1 MLDVNFFDELRIGL
15 ATAEDIRQ
23 WSFGEVK
30 KPETINYRTLKPEKD
45 GLFCEKIFGP
55 TRDWECYCGKY
66 KRVRFKGIICERCG
80 VEVTRAKVRRERMGH
95 IELAAP
101 VTHIWYFKGVPSRL
115 GYLLDLAP
123 KDLEKIIYFAAYVI
137 VAVDDELR
145 HNELS
150 TLQAEMEVEKK
161 SVADQ
166 RDADLEARAQKLE
179 ADIAELEAEGAKSD
193 VRRKVKDGG
202 EREMR
207 QLRDRAQRELD
218 RLEEIWTT
226 FTKLAPKQLIVDEG
240 LYREMVDRYG
250 EYFTGAMGAE
260 SIQKLME
267 NFDIDAEAEILRETI
282 RSGKG
287 QKKLRALKRL
297 KVVAA
302 FQSTGNSP
310 MGMVLN
316 AVPVIPPE
324 LRPMVQ
330 LDGGR
335 FATSDLNDLYR
346 RVINRNNRLKRLID
360 LGAPEI
366 IVNNEKRM
374 LQESVDALFD
384 NGRRGRPV
392 TGPGN
397 RPLKSL
403 SDLLKGKQGRFRQN
417 LLGKRVDYSGRSV
430 IVVGPQLKLHQC
442 GLPKLMALELF
453 KPFVMK
459 RLVDLNHAQ
468 NIKSAKRMVERQR
481 AQVWD
486 VLEEVIA
493 EHPVLLNRAPTL
505 HRLGIQ
511 AFEPQLVEG
520 KAIQLHPLVC
530 EAFNADFDGDQMA
543 VHLPLSAEAQAEAR
557 ILMLSSNNI
566 LSPASGRPLAMPRLD
581 MVTGLYHLTRLDE
594 GVVGE
599 LVAAGK
605 DRPEVGAYSSPAEAI
620 MAVDRGAL
628 KVQAQIKVRLTTQ
641 RPPRELEDELFPDG
655 GWNYGDGW
663 IAETTLGRVLFNEL
677 LPADYPFVNEQM
689 PKKRQ
694 ATIINDLAERYPMI
708 VVAQTVDKLKDAGF
722 YWATRSGVTV
732 SISDVLVPPS
742 KSEIMDK
749 FEGQAEQI
757 EKKYQRGAL
766 NHTERNSALVK
777 IWSEATD
784 EVGKAMEAYFPDD
797 NPIPMIVKSGA
808 AGNMT
813 QVRSLAGMKGLVTNP
828 KGEFIPRPIKSSF
841 KEGLT
846 VLEYF
851 INTHGA
857 RKGLA
862 DTALRTADSGYLT
875 RRLVDVSQDV
885 IVRET
890 DCGTERGIVTTIAEK
905 QADGSL
911 IRDAHVE
918 TSTYARTLAADAVD
932 ANGTVIVERGA
943 DLGDPA
949 IDALLEA
956 GITDVKVRSVLTC
969 TTGTGVCATCYG
981 RSMAT
986 GKLVDIGEAVGIVAA
1001 QSIGEPGT
1009 QLTMRTFHQGGVA
1022 GEDITGGLPRV
1033 QELFEARVPKG
1044 KAPIAD
1050 VTGRVQLEDGDR
1062 FYKITIVPDDGGEE
1076 VVYDKLSKRQRLRV
1090 FKHDDGSERLLADG
1104 DHVEVG
1110 QQLMEG
1116 AADPHEVLR
1125 VMGPRQVQIHLVNE
1139 VQEVYR
1145 SQGVSIHD
1153 KHIETIVRQM
1163 LRRVTIIDSGA
1174 TEFLPGSLTERSEFE
1189 AANRRVVAEG
1199 GEPAAGRPVLMGITK
1214 ASLATDSWL
1223 SAASFQE
1230 TTRVLTDAAINC
1242 RSDKL
1247 IGLKENVIIGKLIP
1261 AGTGINRYRNIQVQ
1275 PTEEARAAAYA
1286 VPSYD
1291 DQYYSPEGFG
1301 TGTGAAVPLDDYGFS
1316 TDYR

>member
-15 ATAEDIRQ
+15 ATVEDIRQ
-23 WSFGEVK
+23 WSYGEVK

-123 KDLEKIIYFAAYVI
+123 KDLEKIIYFAAYV
-137 VAVDDELR
+137 VTSVNTELR
-145 HNELS
+145 HNDMP
-150 TLQAEMEVEKK
+150 TLENEMNVERKQ
-161 SVADQ
+161 VENQ
-166 RDADLEARAQKLE
+166 RDSDVEARQQKLE
-179 ADIAELEAEGAKSD
+179 ADLAELEKEGAKSD
-193 VRRKVKDGG
+193 VRRKVKEGG

-207 QLRDRAQRELD
+207 QLRDRANRELD
-218 RLEEIWTT
+218 RLEEIWET
-226 FTKLAPKQLIVDEG
+226 FTKLEPKQLISDEVLCRE
-240 LYREMVDRYG
+240 LYDRYG
-250 EYFTGAMGAE
+250 EYFECAMGAE
-260 SIQKLME
+260 SIQKLIE
-267 NFDIDAEAEILRETI
+267 VYDIAAEAETLRDVI
-282 RSGKG
+282 RNGKG

-302 FQSTGNSP
+302 FQGETGSSP
-310 MGMVLN
+310 KGMVLDCI
-316 AVPVIPPE
+316 PVIPPD

-430 IVVGPQLKLHQC
+430 IIVGPQLKLHQC
-442 GLPKLMALELF
+442 GLPKQMALELF

-468 NIKSAKRMVERQR
+468 NIKSAKRMVERTR
-481 AQVWD
+481 PAVWD
-486 VLEEVIA
+486 VLEEAIS

-543 VHLPLSAEAQAEAR
+543 VHVPLSSEAQSEAR
-557 ILMLSSNNI
+557 VLMLSANNI

-581 MVTGLYHLTRLDE
+581 MVTGLFHLTRNVAKPIGE
-594 GVVGE
+594 GQSF
-599 LVAAGK
+599 
-605 DRPEVGAYSSPAEAI
+605 SSPAEAI
-620 MAVDRGAL
+620 MAYDLGQVSL
-628 KVQAQIKVRLTTQ
+628 QAPIKVRLHD
-641 RPPRELEDELFPDG
+641 RVPPRGEEPE
-655 GWNYGDGW
+655 GWEPGKPW
-663 IAETTLGRVLFNEL
+663 TASTTLGRILFNEL
-677 LPADYPFVNEQM
+677 LPADYPYVEGEM
-689 PKKRQ
+689 TKKRQ
-694 ATIINDLAERYPMI
+694 GAIVNDLAERYSMTH
-708 VVAQTVDKLKDAGF
+708 VAQTLDRLKDAGF
-722 YWATRSGVTV
+722 HWATRSGVTV
-732 SISDVLVPPS
+732 AMSDVVVPPNKKEILDS
-742 KSEIMDK
+742 YEDKST
-749 FEGQAEQI
+749 QV
-757 EKKYQRGAL
+757 EKRYQRGQL
-766 NHTERNSALVK
+766 SYVERNNELVK
-777 IWSEATD
+777 IWGDATE
-784 EVGKAMEAYFPDD
+784 EVAEAMEEHFPDE
-797 NPIPMIVKSGA
+797 NPIPTIVKSGA

-813 QVRSLAGMKGLVTNP
+813 QIRSLAGMNGLVTNP
-828 KGEFIPRPIKSSF
+828 KGEFIPRPIKANYR
-841 KEGLT
+841 EGLT

-851 INTHGA
+851 IATHGA

-885 IVRET
+885 IVRER
-890 DCGTERGIVTTIAEK
+890 DCDTNRGINMKVAEK
-905 QADGSL
+905 IGDELVRQTT
-911 IRDAHVE
+911 VE
-918 TSTYARTLAADAVD
+918 TSVYARTLSEDITDESGNVVL
-932 ANGTVIVERGA
+932 NRGD

-949 IDALLEA
+949 IEKLVEA
-956 GITDVKVRSVLTC
+956 GVTKVKVRSVLTC
-969 TTGTGVCATCYG
+969 ESAVGVCATCYG

-986 GKLVDIGEAVGIVAA
+986 GQLVDVGEAVGIVAA

-1009 QLTMRTFHQGGVA
+1009 QLTMRTFHQGGL
-1022 GEDITGGLPRV
+1022 GGDDITQGLPRV
-1033 QELFEARVPKG
+1033 AELFEARVPKG
-1044 KAPIAD
+1044 KAPIAEVD
-1050 VTGRVQLEDGDR
+1050 GRVRIEDGDR
-1062 FYKITIVPDDGGEE
+1062 YWKITLIPDDGSEE
-1076 VVYDKLSKRQRLRV
+1076 IVFEKLSKRQRLAQMPS
-1090 FKHDDGSERLLADG
+1090 GMQLSDG
-1104 DHVEVG
+1104 DHVDVG
-1110 QQLMEG
+1110 QQLLEG
-1116 AADPHEVLR
+1116 APDPHEVLR
-1125 VMGPRQVQIHLVNE
+1125 VMGPREAQLHLVDE
-1139 VQEVYR
+1139 VQKVYR
-1145 SQGVSIHD
+1145 AQGVSIHD
-1153 KHIETIVRQM
+1153 KHIEVIVRQM
-1163 LRRVTIIDSGA
+1163 LRRVTIIDSGT
-1174 TEFLPGSLTERSEFE
+1174 TEFLPGSLVERSSFE
-1189 AANRRVVAEG
+1189 AENRRVVAEG
-1199 GEPAAGRPVLMGITK
+1199 TDPASGRPVLMGITK

-1230 TTRVLTDAAINC
+1230 TTRVLTENAIQGH
-1242 RSDKL
+1242 SDGL
-1247 IGLKENVIIGKLIP
+1247 VGLKENVIIGKLIP
-1261 AGTGINRYRNIQVQ
+1261 AGTGINKYRNIEVQ

-1286 VPSYD
+1286 IPSYD
-1291 DQYYSPEGFG
+1291 DGYYSPDMFG
-1301 TGTGAAVPLDDYGFS
+1301 SGTGAAVPLDDYDFGRDF
-1316 TDYR
+1316 R

>member
-1 MLDVNFFDELRIGL
+1 
-15 ATAEDIRQ
+15 
-23 WSFGEVK
+23 
-30 KPETINYRTLKPEKD
+30 
-45 GLFCEKIFGP
+45 
-55 TRDWECYCGKY
+55 
-66 KRVRFKGIICERCG
+66 
-80 VEVTRAKVRRERMGH
+80 
-95 IELAAP
+95 
-101 VTHIWYFKGVPSRL
+101 
-115 GYLLDLAP
+115 
-123 KDLEKIIYFAAYVI
+123 
-137 VAVDDELR
+137 
-145 HNELS
+145 
-150 TLQAEMEVEKK
+150 
-161 SVADQ
+161 
-166 RDADLEARAQKLE
+166 
-179 ADIAELEAEGAKSD
+179 
-193 VRRKVKDGG
+193 
-202 EREMR
+202 MR

-226 FTKLAPKQLIVDEG
+226 FTKLAPKQLIVDEL
-240 LYREMVDRYG
+240 LYRELQDRYG
-250 EYFTGAMGAE
+250 EYFEGAMGAE
-260 SIQKLME
+260 SIKKLIE
-267 NFDIDAEAEILRETI
+267 NFDIEAEAESLRDTI
-282 RSGKG
+282 KNGKG

-302 FQSTGNSP
+302 FQTNRNSP
-310 MGMVLN
+310 MGMVLD

-481 AQVWD
+481 PQVWD

-581 MVTGLYHLTRLDE
+581 MVTGLYYLTTEIE
-594 GVVGE
+594 GDKGE
-599 LVAAGK
+599 FVPAAT
-605 DRPEVGAYSSPAEAI
+605 DQPESGVYSSPAEAI
-620 MAVDRGAL
+620 MAMDRGAL
-628 KVQAQIKVRLTTQ
+628 SPRARIRVRLTQ
-641 RPPRELEDELFPDG
+641 LRPSAEVEAEQFPDG
-655 GWNYGDGW
+655 WTMGDAW
-663 IAETTLGRVLFNEL
+663 TAETTLGRVLFNEL
-677 LPADYPFVNEQM
+677 LPKGYPFVNKQM
-689 PKKRQ
+689 HKKVQ
-694 ATIINDLAERYPMI
+694 AAIINDLAERYPMI

-732 SISDVLVPPS
+732 SMADVLVPPE
-742 KSEIMDK
+742 KQEIL
-749 FEGQAEQI
+749 ERYEAEADSI
-757 EKKYQRGAL
+757 EKQYQRGKL
-766 NHTERNSALVK
+766 NKDERNEALVK
-777 IWSEATD
+777 IWQDATE
-784 EVGKAMEAYFPDD
+784 EVGQALRSHYPKD
-797 NPIPMIVKSGA
+797 NPIITIVDSGA
-808 AGNMT
+808 TGNFT
-813 QVRSLAGMKGLVTNP
+813 QTRTLAGMKGLVTNP

-841 KEGLT
+841 REGLT

-890 DCGTERGIVTTIAEK
+890 DCETERGITVTLAEL
-905 QADGSL
+905 QGEQL
-911 IRDAHVE
+911 VRDQHIE
-918 TSTYARTLAADAVD
+918 TSAYARTLATDAVD
-932 ANGTVIVERGA
+932 ANGNVIVERGH

-949 IDALLEA
+949 IDALLAA
-956 GITDVKVRSVLTC
+956 GITEVKVRSVLTC
-969 TTGTGVCATCYG
+969 ATGTGVCAMCYG

-1009 QLTMRTFHQGGVA
+1009 QLTMRTFHQGGVTGGA
-1022 GEDITGGLPRV
+1022 DIVGGLPRV
-1033 QELFEARVPKG
+1033 QELFEARIPRNR
-1044 KAPIAD
+1044 APIAD
-1050 VTGRVQLEDGDR
+1050 VSGRVRLEESDK

-1076 VVYDKLSKRQRLRV
+1076 VVYDKLSRRQRLKV
-1090 FKHDDGSERLLADG
+1090 FKHDDGSERLLTDG

-1110 QQLMEG
+1110 QQLLEG
-1116 AADPHEVLR
+1116 SADPHEVLR
-1125 VMGPRQVQIHLVNE
+1125 VQGPREVQIHLVKE

-1145 SQGVSIHD
+1145 AQGVSIHD
-1153 KHIETIVRQM
+1153 KHIEVIVRQM

-1174 TEFLPGSLTERSEFE
+1174 TEFLPGSLTERGEFE
-1189 AANRRVVAEG
+1189 TENRRVVAEG

-1247 IGLKENVIIGKLIP
+1247 QGLKENVIIGKLIP

-1275 PTEEARAAAYA
+1275 PTEEARAAAYTI
-1286 VPSYD
+1286 PSYE
-1291 DQYYSPEGFG
+1291 DQYYSPDFG
-1301 TGTGAAVPLDDYGFS
+1301 QATGAAVPLDDYGYS
-1316 TDYR
+1316 DYR

>member
-15 ATAEDIRQ
+15 ATADDIRT

-137 VAVDDELR
+137 TAVDGDMR

-150 TLQAEMEVEKK
+150 TLEAEMEVEKK
-161 SVADQ
+161 AVADQ

-179 ADIAELEAEGAKSD
+179 ADLAELEAEGAKSD
-193 VRRKVKDGG
+193 VRRKVRDGG

-218 RLEEIWTT
+218 RLDEIWTT
-226 FTKLAPKQLIVDEG
+226 FTKLAVKQLIVDEN
-240 LYREMVDRYG
+240 LYRELVDRYG
-250 EYFTGAMGAE
+250 EYFQGSMGAE
-260 SIQKLME
+260 SIQKLIE
-267 NFDIDAEAEILRETI
+267 TFDIDAEAESLRDTI
-282 RSGKG
+282 RNGKG

-302 FQSTGNSP
+302 FQTNRNSP
-310 MGMVLN
+310 MGMVLD

-481 AQVWD
+481 PQVWD

-566 LSPASGRPLAMPRLD
+566 LSPASGKPLAMPRLD
-581 MVTGLYHLTRLDE
+581 MVTGLYFLTTLIPGEKGEYTAAAKDAPE
-594 GVVGE
+594 TGV
-599 LVAAGK
+599 
-605 DRPEVGAYSSPAEAI
+605 YSSPAEAI
-620 MAVDRGAL
+620 MAMDRGAL
-628 KVQAQIKVRLTTQ
+628 SVRAQIKVRLTQ
-641 RPPRELEDELFPDG
+641 LRPPHEVENELFG
-655 GWNYGDGW
+655 ENGWRPGNAW
-663 IAETTLGRVLFNEL
+663 TAETTLGRVLFNEL
-677 LPADYPFVNEQM
+677 LPQGYPFVNEQM
-689 PKKRQ
+689 HKKVQ
-694 ATIINDLAERYPMI
+694 ARIINDLAERYPMI

-722 YWATRSGVTV
+722 HWATRSGVTV
-732 SISDVLVPPS
+732 SMADVIVPPE
-742 KSEIMDK
+742 KQEIL
-749 FEGQAEQI
+749 ERYEAEADGI

-766 NHTERNSALVK
+766 NKQERNDALVELWK
-777 IWSEATD
+777 EATE
-784 EVGKAMEAYFPDD
+784 EVGKALEAHYPED
-797 NPIPMIVKSGA
+797 NPIITIVKSGA
-808 AGNMT
+808 TGNFT
-813 QVRSLAGMKGLVTNP
+813 QTRTLAGMKGLVTNP

-841 KEGLT
+841 REGLT

-885 IVRET
+885 IVREH
-890 DCGTERGIVTTIAEK
+890 DCGTERGILVDLAEL

-911 IRDAHVE
+911 IRDPHVE
-918 TSTYARTLAADAVD
+918 TSAYARTLAADAVD
-932 ANGTVIVERGA
+932 ANGNVVVNAGH

-956 GITDVKVRSVLTC
+956 GITSVKVRSVLTC
-969 TTGTGVCATCYG
+969 TSASGVCAMCYG

-1009 QLTMRTFHQGGVA
+1009 QLTMRTFHQGGVTGGA
-1022 GEDITGGLPRV
+1022 DIVGGLPRV
-1033 QELFEARVPKG
+1033 QELFEARIPRNR
-1044 KAPIAD
+1044 APIAD
-1050 VTGRVQLEDGDR
+1050 VAGRVQLEESDK
-1062 FYKITIVPDDGGEE
+1062 FYKITIVPDDGSEE
-1076 VVYDKLSKRQRLRV
+1076 VVYDKLSKRQRLKV
-1090 FKHDDGSERLLADG
+1090 FKHDDGSERLLVNG

-1110 QQLMEG
+1110 QQLLEG
-1116 AADPHEVLR
+1116 SADPHEVLR
-1125 VMGPRQVQIHLVNE
+1125 IEGPRKVQIHLVKE

-1145 SQGVSIHD
+1145 AQGVSIHD
-1153 KHIETIVRQM
+1153 KHIEVIVRQM

-1174 TEFLPGSLTERSEFE
+1174 TEFLPGSLTERGEFE
-1189 AANRRVVAEG
+1189 SENRRVVAEG
-1199 GEPAAGRPVLMGITK
+1199 AEPAAGRPVLMGITK

-1247 IGLKENVIIGKLIP
+1247 QGLKENVIIGKLIP

-1275 PTEEARAAAYA
+1275 PTEEARAAAYTI
-1286 VPSYD
+1286 PSYE
-1291 DQYYSPEGFG
+1291 DQYYSPDFG
-1301 TGTGAAVPLDDYGFS
+1301 QATGAAVPLDDYGYS
-1316 TDYR
+1316 DYR

>member
-1 MLDVNFFDELRIGL
+1 VLDVNFFDELRIGL
-15 ATAEDIRQ
+15 ATADDIRN

-137 VAVDDELR
+137 TGVDEEMR

-150 TLQAEMEVEKK
+150 TLEAEMAVERKA
-161 SVADQ
+161 VEDQ
-166 RDADLEARAQKLE
+166 RDSDLEARAQKLE
-179 ADIAELEAEGAKSD
+179 ADMKELEDEGAKSD
-193 VRRKVKDGG
+193 VKRKVRDGG

-218 RLEEIWTT
+218 RLEEIWNT
-226 FTKLAPKQLIVDEG
+226 FTKLAPKQLIVDEV
-240 LYREMVDRYG
+240 LYRELVDRYG
-250 EYFTGAMGAE
+250 EYFQGAMGAE
-260 SIQKLME
+260 SIKKLIE
-267 NFDIDAEAEILRETI
+267 NFDIEAEAENLREVI
-282 RSGKG
+282 RNGKG

-302 FQSTGNSP
+302 FQQSSNSP
-310 MGMVLN
+310 LGMVLD

-481 AQVWD
+481 PQVWD
-486 VLEEVIA
+486 VLEEVIG

-511 AFEPQLVEG
+511 AFEPMLVEG

-581 MVTGLYHLTRLDE
+581 MVTGLYYLTTMCPGDP
-594 GVVGE
+594 GKY
-599 LVAAGK
+599 VAAAK
-605 DRPEVGAYSSPAEAI
+605 DRPESGVYSSPAEAI
-620 MAVDRGAL
+620 MAMDRGAL
-628 KVQAQIKVRLTTQ
+628 SVRANIRVRLTQ
-641 RPPRELEDELFPDG
+641 LRPPADVEAELFPDG
-655 GWNYGDGW
+655 WKPGDAW
-663 IAETTLGRVLFNEL
+663 TADTTLGRVMFNEL
-677 LPADYPFVNEQM
+677 LPLGYPFINEQM
-689 PKKRQ
+689 HKKVQ
-694 ATIINDLAERYPMI
+694 ARIVNDLAERYPMI

-732 SISDVLVPPS
+732 SMADVLVPPQ
-742 KSEIMDK
+742 KQEILDRYEK
-749 FEGQAEQI
+749 EADGI

-766 NHTERNSALVK
+766 NHDERNEALVK
-777 IWSEATD
+777 IWQDATE
-784 EVGKAMEAYFPDD
+784 EVGKALREHYPSD
-797 NPIPMIVKSGA
+797 NPIITIVDSGA
-808 AGNMT
+808 TGNFT
-813 QVRSLAGMKGLVTNP
+813 QTRTLAGMKGLVTNP

-841 KEGLT
+841 REGLT

-890 DCGTERGIVTTIAEK
+890 DCETERGINVTLAELQDK
-905 QADGSL
+905 SL
-911 IRDAHVE
+911 VRDQHIE
-918 TSTYARTLAADAVD
+918 TSAYARTLATDATD
-932 ANGTVIVERGA
+932 AKGNVIVERGH

-949 IDALLEA
+949 IEALLAA
-956 GITDVKVRSVLTC
+956 GITEVKVRSVLTC
-969 TTGTGVCATCYG
+969 ATGTGVCAMCYG

-1009 QLTMRTFHQGGVA
+1009 QLTMRTFHQGGVT
-1022 GEDITGGLPRV
+1022 GGGDITGGLPRV
-1033 QELFEARVPKG
+1033 QELFEARVPRD

-1050 VTGRVQLEDGDR
+1050 VTGRVRLEEGER

-1076 VVYDKLSKRQRLRV
+1076 VVYDKLSRRQRLKV

-1116 AADPHEVLR
+1116 SADPHEVLR
-1125 VMGPRQVQIHLVNE
+1125 VQGPREVQIHLVKE

-1145 SQGVSIHD
+1145 AQGVSIHD
-1153 KHIETIVRQM
+1153 KHIEVIVRQM

-1174 TEFLPGSLTERSEFE
+1174 TEFLPGSLTERGEFE
-1189 AANRRVVAEG
+1189 TENRRVVAEG

-1247 IGLKENVIIGKLIP
+1247 QGLKENVIIGKLIP

-1275 PTEEARAAAYA
+1275 PTEEARAAAYTI
-1286 VPSYD
+1286 PSYE
-1291 DQYYSPEGFG
+1291 DQYYSPDFG
-1301 TGTGAAVPLDDYGFS
+1301 QATGAAVPLDDYGYS
-1316 TDYR
+1316 DYR